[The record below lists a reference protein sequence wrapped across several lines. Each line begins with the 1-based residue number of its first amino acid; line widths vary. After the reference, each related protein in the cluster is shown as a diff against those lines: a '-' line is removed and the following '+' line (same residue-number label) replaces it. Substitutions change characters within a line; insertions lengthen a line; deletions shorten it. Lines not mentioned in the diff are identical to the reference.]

1 MKKKVV
7 SLILAS
13 TLFVSMTLTASATE
27 LTDAN
32 GQADTKSEGSVEYVN
47 TTVYKVTLP
56 TDDCFDFTVD
66 PQGILSQTEPGTY
79 GETLYPD
86 GTEGLIVPKEA
97 DGAYIN
103 NKSSVPIKLT
113 VDAYVTSDV
122 RTADEYE
129 GTESTVNLVDL
140 DQWNYV
146 NSGIDNTLL
155 LTLDITNDDMD
166 LTTFT
171 DGSKIVTGDALNQ
184 NVIAITQNGKP
195 DDKGT
200 QITFALNKAEYEFKK
215 ATDITYELK
224 DNEVG
229 DSVGMRLSG
238 LVNTQAD
245 WSGFVGDS
253 DPEKIIVKTV
263 FSFTQLTTDYDAAEL
278 DDRAHG
284 VLDDRDPDYFDG
296 LEYDED
302 EVTVVGPA
310 AGEMDYT
317 VGQGALEIPFDFG
330 SGVNEV
336 TIDSI
341 AVGEETVAS
350 TDYKVI
356 NSVIT
361 FKSAE
366 PNLKGIFATAPDGTE
381 EEPVTADITI
391 ITSDEAETAV
401 TVYVYPAE

>member
-1 MKKKVV
+1 MKRRIV

-27 LTDAN
+27 VTDAN

-56 TDDCFDFTVD
+56 TDQCFDFTVD
-66 PQGILSQTEPGTY
+66 PQGILSQTDSTTY

-97 DGAYIN
+97 AGAYIN

-113 VDAYVTSDV
+113 VDAYVTSD
-122 RTADEYE
+122 ADE
-129 GTESTVNLVDL
+129 GNESSVYLVDL
-140 DQWNYV
+140 DQWDYV

-166 LTTFT
+166 LATFADDT
-171 DGSKIVTGDALNQ
+171 KIVTGDSLNQ
-184 NVIAITQNGKP
+184 NVIAITQNGAP

-200 QITFALNKAEYEFKK
+200 QITFALDKAEYEFKK

-224 DNEVG
+224 DNETG

-245 WSGFVGDS
+245 WSEFVGDS
-253 DPEKIIVKTV
+253 AEKIIVKTV
-263 FSFTQLTTDYDAAEL
+263 FAFNQLTTDYEVAEL
-278 DDRAHG
+278 DERAHG
-284 VLDDRDPDYFDG
+284 TLADRDPEYYAG

-310 AGEMDYT
+310 AGDLEYV

-336 TIDSI
+336 TIEEI
-341 AVGEETVAS
+341 AVGEEPVAL

-366 PNLKGIFATAPDGTE
+366 PNLKAVFATAPDGTE
-381 EEPVTADITI
+381 EEPVTADVTIT
-391 ITSDEAETAV
+391 TSDGASTVV